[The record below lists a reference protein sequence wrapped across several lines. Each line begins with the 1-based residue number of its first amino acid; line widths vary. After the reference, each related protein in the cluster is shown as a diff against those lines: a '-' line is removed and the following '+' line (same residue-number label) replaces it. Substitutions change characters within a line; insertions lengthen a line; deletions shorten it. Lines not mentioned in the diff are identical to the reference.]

1 MRMDNNQIN
10 KREQTLLD
18 IQDDVLKGGICVQ
31 DWTTFQLENAYISYC
46 AGANLSCVVMCQAA
60 IESYMR
66 DDEQLSDRSFYDLIE
81 NCSYDQEMKKKLHK
95 LREYRNHWTHINEQK
110 QEFVIDYEELE
121 EMALFSYR
129 LALEVFH
136 YYPFI

>member
-1 MRMDNNQIN
+1 MNNNQIN
-10 KREQTLLD
+10 KRGQTLLE

-31 DWTTFQLENAYISYC
+31 DWTTFQLENSYISYC
-46 AGANLSCVVMCQAA
+46 AGATLSCIVMCQAT

-66 DDEQLSDRSFYDLIE
+66 DDERLSDRSFFDLIE
-81 NCSYDQEMKKKLHK
+81 NCSYDQYMKDKLHK
-95 LREYRNHWTHINEQK
+95 LRKYRNKWTHINEQNN
-110 QEFVIDYEELE
+110 EFLIDEKELE

-136 YYPFI
+136 YYPYT